1 MNNRATFKKKIT
13 VLVLI
18 LICVVVPIIAG
29 CAHAEAA
36 PDNQPPTTC
45 ADSVKSTFQSG
56 KQ

>member
-1 MNNRATFKKKIT
+1 MKNRTTSTKRFI

-18 LICVVVPIIAG
+18 LICVMIPGIAG

-36 PDNQPPTTC
+36 PDNQPTC
-45 ADSVKSTFQSG
+45 TDTVKAELQSG